1 MTVAGQRIPPDEWT
15 CAAVDSLADA
25 NTKYPGWKDYN
36 YYGERAVG
44 SGWAKGKVTFISM
57 NQSQVIRF

>member
-1 MTVAGQRIPPDEWT
+1 MTGVVQQLIAWLMLIPNILDG
-15 CAAVDSLADA
+15 
-25 NTKYPGWKDYN
+25 KKYN

-44 SGWAKGKVTFISM
+44 SGWAKGKVTFVSM